1 MHAHVAI
8 RRPRQV
14 SPDLGAFPDVPPR
27 LRNTLGTCSCLA
39 SYLAFLNSILC
50 LDLVTLP
57 RPVRYSRERIQRDF
71 LVIGLTSTHN
81 ERGSTVVLSSSR
93 GRRTLLEAHRRTLY
107 DSLSNGQPRSG
118 KARPLANLF
127 AYLLECRICS
137 RPIFIYQSCSDHHA
151 MLAWLA
157 WRRVLSPLSNT
168 RA

>member
-14 SPDLGAFPDVPPR
+14 SPDLGAFPDVPPC
-27 LRNTLGTCSCLA
+27 LRDTLGTCSCPV

-93 GRRTLLEAHRRTLY
+93 GRRTLLEAHRRTLS
-107 DSLSNGQPRSG
+107 DSSSNGRSCSG

-137 RPIFIYQSCSDHHA
+137 RPIFIYQSCCGQHSV
-151 MLAWLA
+151 LAWLA
-157 WRRVLSPLSNT
+157 WRRASFLVSNI